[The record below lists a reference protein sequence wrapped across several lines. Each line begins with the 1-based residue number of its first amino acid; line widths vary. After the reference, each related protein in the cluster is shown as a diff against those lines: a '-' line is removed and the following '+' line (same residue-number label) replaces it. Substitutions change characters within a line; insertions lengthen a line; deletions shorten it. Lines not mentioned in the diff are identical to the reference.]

1 MSDFLNEKMVIAENI
16 AFFRKKMNLSQTELA
31 DKLKYSN
38 KNISKWEQGDTT
50 PDIFTLRK
58 LADIYGVSI
67 DTLIKPMTDDNITAI
82 KTKTVVP
89 LKWKVYML
97 LLANAILI
105 LMACIAVFVLKSLN
119 FNGFPLWYFFIY
131 ISPAIDL
138 SVYIF
143 LCCVQKKSNTITLS
157 LLGWLL
163 TTCFFFTYI
172 HYPNIYYIYLIA
184 VGWQIFAP
192 IFSKLINS
200 GKIIKLNKIFV
211 KSKGKK

>member
-1 MSDFLNEKMVIAENI
+1 MSDLLNEKMVIAENI

-31 DKLKYSN
+31 NKLKYSN

-50 PDIFTLRK
+50 PDIFTLSK

-67 DTLIKPMTDDNITAI
+67 DTLIKPMTNDNITAI

-138 SVYIF
+138 SIYIF

-172 HYPNIYYIYLIA
+172 HSPNIYYIYLIA

-211 KSKGKK
+211 KNKTKK